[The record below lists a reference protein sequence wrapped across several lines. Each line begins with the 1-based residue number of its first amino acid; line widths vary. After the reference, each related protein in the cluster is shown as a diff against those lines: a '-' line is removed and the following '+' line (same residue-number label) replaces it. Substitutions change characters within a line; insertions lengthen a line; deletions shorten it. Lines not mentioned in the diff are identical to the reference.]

1 MQITANNVCV
11 YTLCRKLNLDL
22 AGKSRVRT
30 YATKLFFFKLNL
42 GRPNL
47 RRCSGHYLFLD
58 VAISAG
64 IFIFNP

>member
-1 MQITANNVCV
+1 MQKTANNVCV

-30 YATKLFFFKLNL
+30 HATKLFLN
-42 GRPNL
+42 GIQVVQIL
-47 RRCSGHYLFLD
+47 RRYSGHYLFLN